1 MRQLKSL
8 SSPWLPRRIGTVSA
22 KFQVEENL
30 PPKSPIEFQ
39 KIRSDRIEREAF
51 YIEKFRDYL
60 FSKDLMARLDAKYMS
75 IQKALGEGNWSGQ
88 QGTRYPNLFLNI

>member
-1 MRQLKSL
+1 MVTTKD
-8 SSPWLPRRIGTVSA
+8 WDVSA

-88 QGTRYPNLFLNI
+88 QGMRYPNLFLNI